1 MKITQKHFSILKDFL
16 DRKINPEDI
25 ATEDQKIILEL
36 CKARKKQ
43 IQNKIDDTEKELEE
57 LNKKLNNI

>member
-1 MKITQKHFSILKDFL
+1 MKITQRHFDILKDYL
-16 DRKINPEDI
+16 DKKINPEDI

>member
-1 MKITQKHFSILKDFL
+1 MKITQKHFDILKDYL
-16 DRKINPEDI
+16 EKRINPEDI
-25 ATEDQKIILEL
+25 AKEDQKIILEL

-43 IQNKIDDTEKELEE
+43 IQNKINDTEKELEE